1 MNVQDALKPL
11 LVDIDSLH
19 ADPSNARKHDDR
31 NIQAIAASL
40 VRFGQTKPVVL
51 HKNGKTIIA
60 GNGTW
65 EAAKSL
71 RWKKIAAVTTDL
83 KESDAVA
90 YGIADN
96 KTAELADWDDDVL
109 RSLLEPM
116 EDDLALSTGF
126 NDEEL
131 KELLE
136 IDFSPSSSEEQSK
149 LDEEKTT
156 KCPECGYEWK
166 S

>member
-96 KTAELADWDDDVL
+96 KTAELAEWDDDVL

-116 EDDLALSTGF
+116 EDELAFSTGF

-131 KELLE
+131 SSLLNPSLESSPTAE
-136 IDFSPSSSEEQSK
+136 INCEDFKGSH
-149 LDEEKTT
+149 
-156 KCPECGYEWK
+156 KCPKCGFEFDE
-166 S
+166 